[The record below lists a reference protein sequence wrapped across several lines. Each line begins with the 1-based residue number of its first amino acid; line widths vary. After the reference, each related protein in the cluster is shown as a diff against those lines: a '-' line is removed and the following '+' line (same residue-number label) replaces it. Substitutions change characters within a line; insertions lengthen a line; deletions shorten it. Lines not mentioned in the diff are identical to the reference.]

1 MARKSVLRRGVAL
14 FFLLLVASD
23 CGEGGNPSGP
33 PLPSSEIRDGANNG
47 GNSHFF
53 FLPPLRRQPAP
64 NGTFDA
70 TLSPVVEICVLTQ
83 CGTSAIATFTMQS
96 GVTVDPVA
104 EQYQVNWP
112 TAQFDLDPAVT
123 YRIRVLAGGVELGH
137 ADVNVVMLGSELR
150 RVDTGEY
157 IPLLAGRTLPIK
169 FRIEQGAVRP
179 AFNVTSAASTGNTSV
194 TVTFSQPPN
203 PAEAVNLANY
213 TVPGL
218 ALSGP
223 ALSGT
228 DVTFTTSS
236 QAAISYTVTV
246 TGVTR
251 GADGEPL
258 TNVNATFT
266 GTPPSNQAPVVD
278 AGADLSVTL
287 PATATLNGTVTDDG
301 LPSGST
307 LTITWSKISG
317 PGTVTFSNANAAS
330 TTASFPEA
338 GTYVLRLRASGGAF
352 PVSDD
357 LTVTVQPAN

>member
-137 ADVNVVMLGSELR
+137 ADVDVVMLGSELR

-179 AFNVTSAASTGNTSV
+179 AFNVTSAASTGNT
-194 TVTFSQPPN
+194 
-203 PAEAVNLANY
+203 
-213 TVPGL
+213 
-218 ALSGP
+218 
-223 ALSGT
+223 
-228 DVTFTTSS
+228 
-236 QAAISYTVTV
+236 TVTV

-307 LTITWSKISG
+307 LTIAWSKVSG

-330 TTASFPEA
+330 TTASFAVP
-338 GTYVLRLRASGGAF
+338 GTYVLRL
-352 PVSDD
+352 
-357 LTVTVQPAN
+357 T